1 MNNPLEDGEDIMLS
15 RVLVNTKK
23 QVHELVQ
30 RKSLLRTRCKS
41 QGKCCKMF
49 IDNGSD
55 NHLVSTEMVEKLGL
69 KNMKHPARLKKCP
82 GYIKEISSW

>member
-1 MNNPLEDGEDIMLS
+1 MLK

-23 QVHELVQ
+23 QVHEPVQ

-49 IDNGSD
+49 MNNGSA
-55 NHLVSTEMVEKLGL
+55 NNLVSTEMVDNLGL

-82 GYIKEISSW
+82 GYIKEIISW

>member
-1 MNNPLEDGEDIMLS
+1 MNNPREDGEVLMLK

-23 QVHELVQ
+23 QVHEPVQ

-49 IDNGSD
+49 IDNGSA
-55 NHLVSTEMVEKLGL
+55 NHLVSTEIVEKLGL
-69 KNMKHPARLKKCP
+69 NNMKHPAP
-82 GYIKEISSW
+82 